1 MRLSDQ
7 MLHLSQEAYDAEMY
21 AMQLKHEGGSAREKE
36 EVEAYAAK
44 CRRDHRALHIR
55 GMYENTGNPE
65 PDVGEPMKRPWGE
78 GRA

>member
-1 MRLSDQ
+1 MILTEM

-21 AMQLKHEGGSAREKE
+21 AMQLKHEGGSETEKK

-65 PDVGEPMKRPWGE
+65 PDAGEPMKRPWGE

>member
-1 MRLSDQ
+1 MILTEM

-21 AMQLKHEGGSAREKE
+21 AMQLKHEGGSETEKK

-65 PDVGEPMKRPWGE
+65 PDAGEPMKRPWGE
-78 GRA
+78 GRT

>member
-65 PDVGEPMKRPWGE
+65 PDAGEAMKRPWG
-78 GRA
+78 GS